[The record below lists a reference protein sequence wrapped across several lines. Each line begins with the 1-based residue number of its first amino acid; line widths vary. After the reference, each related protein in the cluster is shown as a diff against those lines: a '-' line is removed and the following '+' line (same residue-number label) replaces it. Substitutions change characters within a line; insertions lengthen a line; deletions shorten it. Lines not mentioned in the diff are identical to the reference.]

1 MSWDKPIML
10 TPDQEF
16 LVISAVRYARGSAT
30 YIVERTCR
38 WVIEHWPELSE
49 NTRAVIARDVQ
60 LEVQLRRE
68 QGAEQSALARIDNP
82 FWEALLDTVEKGVP
96 DDWA

>member
-16 LVISAVRYARGSAT
+16 LAISAVRYARGSAT

-49 NTRAVIARDVQ
+49 NTRAVIARDVA
-60 LEVQLRRE
+60 LEVKLRRE
-68 QGAEQSALARIDNP
+68 QGDELATIARIDNP
-82 FWEALLDTVEKGVP
+82 AWEALLDTVEKEIIE
-96 DDWA
+96 